1 MQKPID
7 GVGGIFLAGM
17 LQDLHNA
24 LDPYELPCRD
34 GVNRSQPI
42 GLSVK
47 KIYQVL
53 TLTTAFFGILKPL

>member
-17 LQDLHNA
+17 LQDLDNA

-34 GVNRSQPI
+34 ALIDLNQLGF
-42 GLSVK
+42 L
-47 KIYQVL
+47 
-53 TLTTAFFGILKPL
+53 